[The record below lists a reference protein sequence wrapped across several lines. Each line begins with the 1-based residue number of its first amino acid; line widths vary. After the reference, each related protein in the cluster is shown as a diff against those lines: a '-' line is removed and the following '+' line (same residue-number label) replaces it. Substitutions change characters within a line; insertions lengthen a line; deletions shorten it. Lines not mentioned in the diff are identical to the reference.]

1 MIMASLDELMAQLQ
15 QVNERVAEAVNA
27 ANAAGQGAERIQGQ
41 FMALGAQAQVAAV
54 AQIRQG
60 IEQIQKQL
68 HGNIDLGSQLITLT
82 KAAKG

>member
-15 QVNERVAEAVNA
+15 QLNQRIAEAINA
-27 ANAAGQGAERIQGQ
+27 AKAAGQGAEQIQGQ
-41 FMALGAQAQVAAV
+41 FLALGAQAHVAAL

-60 IEQIQKQL
+60 IEQVQKQL
-68 HGNIDLGSQLITLT
+68 HGNIDLGNQLITMT